1 MMNDER
7 LYPVKKEIHA
17 QGNPIELHF
26 SVNAYFGTHDREE
39 SGEVPLA
46 VINKEGM
53 VFLVDKISENWQGIA
68 SGLDSKHE
76 LTYSGNSRESK
87 YSLRIQPDACPV
99 TIRVKH
105 FHENS
110 ASDFPHHGEAHEDY
124 HSILVID

>member
-1 MMNDER
+1 MNDEIR
-7 LYPVKKEIHA
+7 FPLKSEIQA
-17 QGNPIELHF
+17 QGKPVELNF

-53 VFLVDKISENWQGIA
+53 VFLVSKISEHWQGIA
-68 SGLDSKHE
+68 SGLDIKHE

-99 TIRVKH
+99 TIRVKQY
-105 FHENS
+105 HENS
-110 ASDFPHHGEAHEDY
+110 ASGFPHHSESGEIY
-124 HSILVID
+124 YSVLVRN